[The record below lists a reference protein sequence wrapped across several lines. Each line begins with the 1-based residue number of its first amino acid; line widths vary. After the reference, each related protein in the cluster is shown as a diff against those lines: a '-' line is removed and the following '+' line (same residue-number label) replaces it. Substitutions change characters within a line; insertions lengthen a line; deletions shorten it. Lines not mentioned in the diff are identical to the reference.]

1 MNHIEISYEDEH
13 ISTDGTI
20 KPVLRTIKLP
30 FRQDEMDIVTFTMK
44 MEDLQ
49 VLMHK
54 AQAHGT
60 AAIIVGDEPGENE

>member
-1 MNHIEISYEDEH
+1 MNHIQVSYEDEH
-13 ISTDGTI
+13 ISADGTI
-20 KPVLRTIKLP
+20 KPVSRTIKLP
-30 FRQDEMDIVTFTMK
+30 FEQDENDMVTFTLK

-60 AAIIVGDEPGENE
+60 AAIIVGDETGEK